1 MLSIKQIE
9 DKAKLENLRI
19 RLEYLDR
26 DLKLGNINKK
36 QYNKEKELICK
47 ELIELEEAGK
57 SDVAKAFDDLMGNPM
72 KMVEEMFE
80 VKK

>member
-36 QYNKEKELICK
+36 QYSKEKELICK
-47 ELIELEEAGK
+47 ELIKLEEESK